1 MTKSRARPKTNE
13 AKSLATH
20 DEAVANRRSHATK
33 EPPPFGASWKNLYA
47 AVLVNLAVLVVL
59 FYIFTRAFR

>member
-1 MTKSRARPKTNE
+1 MTKSRARMKTDA

-20 DEAVANRRSHATK
+20 DEAVAGRRSHATE
-33 EPPPFGASWKNLYA
+33 EPPPFGGSWRNLYA

-59 FYIFTRAFR
+59 FYLFTRAFG

>member
-1 MTKSRARPKTNE
+1 MTKSRARTKTHA

-20 DEAVANRRSHATK
+20 DEAVADRRSHGVE
-33 EPPPFGASWKNLYA
+33 EPPPFGGSWAKLYA

-59 FYIFTRAFR
+59 FYLFTRAFR